1 MKRRTSNKVL
11 LLEPIFD
18 VAPIEK
24 MSDIATHRDEIE
36 STGKIYTE
44 SVITVKFKDHSCVF
58 KITRNN
64 LDGTFSAV
72 RYDKAEAPTYVSWDM
87 CTGKDL
93 NQFFHGSKESLA
105 EWIRSVWDEST
116 QAGCTLADNDVT
128 GVGVT
133 WFGPKNLDEPDMFNG
148 INHRK
153 LYNPEQIRKFYLKN

>member
-1 MKRRTSNKVL
+1 MKRRTTNKAL
-11 LLEPIFD
+11 LLEPIFAT
-18 VAPIEK
+18 APIDK
-24 MSDIATHRDEIE
+24 MSDITTHRDEDE
-36 STGKIYTE
+36 RTGQIYTE

-64 LDGTFSAV
+64 LTEQFHAV
-72 RYDKAEAPTYVSWDM
+72 RYDKNEKPTYVSWDM

-93 NQFFHGSKESLA
+93 NQFFHGSKESLT

-116 QAGCTLADNDVT
+116 QAGCTLADEDVT
-128 GVGVT
+128 SVGVT

-153 LYNPEQIRKFYLKN
+153 LYNPEQISKFYLKK